1 MATIRKTAPAIATL
15 ALLMLVAGCATPQAQ
30 LRDGLIGAGLPKRQ
44 SACMADRMV
53 DKLSLFQLRRIS
65 ALRNFKDDKLSEMS
79 LDRFMRNI
87 RSLKDPEIVTVTTRA
102 ALGCAISG

>member
-1 MATIRKTAPAIATL
+1 MAMIRKTAPTIVTL
-15 ALLMLVAGCATPQAQ
+15 TLLLVAAGCATPQAQ
-30 LRDGLIGAGLPKRQ
+30 LRDGLIGAGLSKRQ

-87 RSLKDPEIVTVTTRA
+87 RSLKDPEIVSVTTRA